1 MVVSA
6 AILLIA
12 GGVCACAPLF
22 KRVSKILERILVA
35 LGFLVG
41 IAVILVAIDLA
52 LGLNVLSKYLGIP
65 QVPDPTATNPY
76 LKYYLPVMAVLGIL
90 LFSRPIRKV
99 RWASLIALGVGILAA
114 GYLRVAFTSLF
125 SSNTVLAI
133 VFIIV
138 MLAVYMLLKFVEDI
152 LNTIGSILAF
162 PPIAVA
168 IGLVSIYF
176 GILTLA
182 PT

>member
-6 AILLIA
+6 ALLLIA

-22 KRVSKILERILVA
+22 KRVSKILARFLVG

-65 QVPDPTATNPY
+65 QVPDPNPTNPY
-76 LKYYLPVMAVLGIL
+76 LKYYLPLMAVLGIL
-90 LFSRPIRKV
+90 LFSRPIRNL
-99 RWASLIALGVGILAA
+99 RWASLIALGAGILAA
-114 GYLRVAFTSLF
+114 GYLRVAFTGLI
-125 SSNTVLAI
+125 SNTVLAVVI
-133 VFIIV
+133 IIV
-138 MLAVYMLLKFVEDI
+138 TLAVYTLLRFVEDI
-152 LNTIGSILAF
+152 LEIVGSILAF
-162 PPIAVA
+162 PPIALA